1 MRAGISR
8 SARWRS
14 AVAAVGVVL
23 VVAGCGAG
31 GDDDEGGAAET
42 QAAAEQS
49 EQADGAGADGE
60 QSPEGPDTSDIPD
73 PVAEVNGTEISRDEF
88 LSVFENQFQQMSM
101 QAQMT
106 GQPVDEAQLK
116 QLTADGLIGTELL
129 TQEADKRGI
138 EVSEDEIQAELAVF
152 AERNQVSTDEFIE
165 AMGGQGLD
173 REAVLDQIDKQLR
186 VEKLIIAEF
195 GEFEVTDAE
204 VEAAYE
210 QVRQQQAMSGGGA
223 AGGAPGAASGGA
235 AGGGELPPLEQVRDQ
250 VEEQVRA
257 EQEAGAMEELSQK
270 LRKDADVTVN
280 I

>member
-1 MRAGISR
+1 MRTKT
-8 SARWRS
+8 WRA
-14 AVAAVGVVL
+14 AVAAAGAVL

-31 GDDDEGGAAET
+31 GDDDEGGAAAT
-42 QAAAEQS
+42 PAAAQQS
-49 EQADGAGADGE
+49 EQAGAAGESGE
-60 QSPEGPDTSDIPD
+60 QSPDGPDTSDIPD

-88 LSVFENQFQQMSM
+88 LSVFENQYQQMSM

-106 GQPVDEAQLK
+106 GQPVDEDQLK

-129 TQEADKRGI
+129 TQEAEKRGI
-138 EVSEDEIQAELAVF
+138 DVTSDEVQAELAVF

-173 REAVLDQIDKQLR
+173 REAVLAQIDKQLR
-186 VEKLIIAEF
+186 VQKLMAAEY
-195 GEFEVTDAE
+195 GEFEATDAQ

-223 AGGAPGAASGGA
+223 AGGA
-235 AGGGELPPLEQVRDQ
+235 ELPPLEQVRGE

-257 EQEAGAMEELSQK
+257 EQEAVAMEELSQK
-270 LRKDADVTVN
+270 LRKDADVTVH

>member
-1 MRAGISR
+1 MRKKT
-8 SARWRS
+8 WRT
-14 AVAAVGVVL
+14 AVAAAGVVL
-23 VVAGCGAG
+23 VVAGCGTG
-31 GDDDEGGAAET
+31 GDDDEGGAAGT

-49 EQADGAGADGE
+49 EQAAGAGADGE
-60 QSPEGPDTSDIPD
+60 QSADGPDTSDIPD

-88 LSVFENQFQQMSM
+88 LSVFENQYQQMNM

-106 GQPVDEAQLK
+106 GQPVDEGQLRE
-116 QLTADGLIGTELL
+116 LTTDGLIGTELL
-129 TQEADKRGI
+129 TQEASERGI
-138 EVSEDEIQAELAVF
+138 EVSDDEIQAELAVF

-186 VEKLIIAEF
+186 VEKLIIDEY

-210 QVRQQQAMSGGGA
+210 QVAQQQAM
-223 AGGAPGAASGGA
+223 SGGA
-235 AGGGELPPLEQVRDQ
+235 AGGGEVPPLEQVRDQ

-270 LRKDADVTVN
+270 LREDADVTVH

>member
-1 MRAGISR
+1 M
-8 SARWRS
+8 
-14 AVAAVGVVL
+14 
-23 VVAGCGAG
+23 VAGCGAG
-31 GDDDEGGAAET
+31 GDDDETGAAEA

-49 EQADGAGADGE
+49 EQAPGPGQDGE
-60 QSPEGPDTSDIPD
+60 QSADGPDTSDIPD

-88 LSVFENQFQQMSM
+88 VSVFRNQYQQMTM

-116 QLTADGLIGTELL
+116 KLTADGLIGTELL
-129 TQEADKRGI
+129 TQEAGKRGI
-138 EVSEDEIQAELAVF
+138 DVSEEEIRAELAVF

-165 AMGGQGLD
+165 AMGKQGLD

-186 VEKLIIAEF
+186 VEKLIVAEY
-195 GEFEVTDAE
+195 GEFEVTDAD

-210 QVRQQQAMSGGGA
+210 QVRQQQAMSG
-223 AGGAPGAASGGA
+223 GGA

-257 EQEAGAMEELSQK
+257 EQEAGSMEKLSQK
-270 LRKDADVTVN
+270 LRKDADVTVHL
-280 I
+280 